1 MHQQSLAMY
10 DWQAILQILEAVA
23 WVAVLGAALLL
34 GLRAKSVNKQ
44 NKQVVLVLFAAWA
57 VASLGHAGV
66 RAYMYYDGTR
76 GVIKE
81 QIERQEQQFGR

>member
-1 MHQQSLAMY
+1 MYQQNLAMY
-10 DWQAILQILEAVA
+10 DWRAILQILEAVA
-23 WVAVLGAALLL
+23 WVAVLGAVVLL

-44 NKQVVLVLFAAWA
+44 SKQIVLVLFAAWA

-76 GVIKE
+76 EAIKE
-81 QIERQEQQFGR
+81 EIERQEQLGS